1 VPRGWIAGVKTRV
14 GETTVHYVAHG
25 AGRPVLV
32 LHGAGVDHRET
43 EACFEPMIG
52 GVAGLRRIYPD
63 LPGLGRT
70 VAPDSLR
77 SAEDVLSMLLS
88 FAEKVTHGAAYRL
101 IGHSA
106 GAYYAQAMASRT
118 PSSVAGL
125 ALVCPLLTGLRD
137 VPEHRVVEGTGDVG
151 DDEFRSYFVVQTPQ
165 MLERYTR
172 YIAPAAELVDQ
183 DALERMGERWE
194 LAGDNGPAYA
204 GPTLIVAGRLDST
217 VGYAAAVDL
226 VDHYPHASLAVV
238 DDAGHA
244 LPHERPDLLRAL
256 IAEWLARVERSESPR
271 GRLHDVAE
279 SVGRS

>member
-1 VPRGWIAGVKTRV
+1 METRV
-14 GETTVHYVAHG
+14 GETTVHYVEHG

-52 GVAGLRRIYPD
+52 GVDGFRRIYPD
-63 LPGLGRT
+63 LPGMGRT
-70 VAPDSLR
+70 VAPDTLR
-77 SAEDVLSMLLS
+77 SAEDVVSTLLA
-88 FAEKVTHGAAYRL
+88 FAEKVTHGTAHL
-101 IGHSA
+101 LVGHSA
-106 GAYYAQAMASRT
+106 GAYYARAMAARA

-125 ALVCPLLTGLRD
+125 ALLCPLLTGMRD
-137 VPEHRVVEGTGDVG
+137 VPQHRVVEGTGDVG
-151 DDEFRSYFVVQTPQ
+151 DDEFRSYFVVQTPE

-172 YIAPAAELVDQ
+172 YVAPAAELVDQ
-183 DALERMGERWE
+183 AALERMGERWE
-194 LAGDNGPAYA
+194 LADDHRPAYG

-217 VGYAAAVDL
+217 VGYLAAVDL

-256 IAEWLARVERSESPR
+256 VADWLARVERCGAAAVHSQAHR
-271 GRLHDVAE
+271 GHLPTVAE
-279 SVGRS
+279 PDGLS